1 MAKLSLS
8 PPTIPRSAPPTAAEH
23 AAAVDD
29 AREEAASAALAAAAD
44 FAGAAP
50 EGARCYICLEG
61 GAGLVRGCACRGTAG
76 YAHVG
81 CLAAHARNAHTFE
94 PVWNQVLGAPRH
106 RRDVFPTI

>member
-44 FAGAAP
+44 FATGPRTRTPPRAWSSWATSGRASP
-50 EGARCYICLEG
+50 RKPPDHSFLCS
-61 GAGLVRGCACRGTAG
+61 GLS
-76 YAHVG
+76 HVKHG
-81 CLAAHARNAHTFE
+81 RFD
-94 PVWNQVLGAPRH
+94 P
-106 RRDVFPTI
+106 